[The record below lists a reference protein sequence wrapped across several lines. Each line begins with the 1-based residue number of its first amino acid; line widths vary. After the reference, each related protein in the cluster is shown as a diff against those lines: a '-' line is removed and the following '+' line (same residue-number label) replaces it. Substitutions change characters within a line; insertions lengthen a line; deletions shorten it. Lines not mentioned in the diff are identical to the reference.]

1 MNKIY
6 ECIRCKHNVNKLYL
20 MKNHL
25 NKENKCVPVGLDYLN
40 YTDEEIYE
48 LSTIM
53 VNKRNNLKCDSC
65 KKRFIDKDTLR
76 KHQKKNCKK
85 ININDSNLQNNI
97 VNQNNNVNS
106 FNTTNT
112 TNTTNI
118 TNNTN
123 IININI
129 PMSFEKEW
137 SMEHLDGYVK
147 CLLLF
152 TNNKFTKTLESV
164 LENKINLNVI
174 FDKNNDDAMIFSENE
189 YKNIDKKDLFEKS
202 MEKIRDQLLKIQEDI
217 CSNYKKF
224 EHDENTKEQSKIIN
238 KKYTEYLNNDN
249 IKEIVNEYL
258 GNIYDSNK
266 KEAYEIYQEFLNN
279 KEKGF

>member
-1 MNKIY
+1 MLKQ
-6 ECIRCKHNVNKLYL
+6 
-20 MKNHL
+20 
-25 NKENKCVPVGLDYLN
+25 
-40 YTDEEIYE
+40 DEKDE
-48 LSTIM
+48 LCEKTRRS
-53 VNKRNNLKCDSC
+53 
-65 KKRFIDKDTLR
+65 
-76 KHQKKNCKK
+76 KK

-106 FNTTNT
+106 FNTTN
-112 TNTTNI
+112 I

-129 PMSFEKEW
+129 PMSFDKEW